1 MSSSS
6 YGPEIFGADP
16 VNIKWS
22 VVRGDTA
29 SITVNFLDD
38 DEVTPYNIT
47 TWDFIA
53 TAYDKQSDVVDI
65 LTVTKPSAGTIIIKA
80 PASITKDWG
89 TGYRSKVTELMF
101 DVQVTINGATDALD
115 VIWTPIIGTI
125 SVLGDVT
132 FLGGA
137 L

>member
-1 MSSSS
+1 
-6 YGPEIFGADP
+6 
-16 VNIKWS
+16 
-22 VVRGDTA
+22 
-29 SITVNFLDD
+29 
-38 DEVTPYNIT
+38 
-47 TWDFIA
+47 
-53 TAYDKQSDVVDI
+53 
-65 LTVTKPSAGTIIIKA
+65 
-80 PASITKDWG
+80 
-89 TGYRSKVTELMF
+89 MF